1 MLTLDHNHP
10 LIVFGGP
17 YSNLQATDALFAEV
31 ERLGVPASHVI
42 CTGDVVAYAGDPEAT
57 SDLIRRSE
65 VPVIAGNCE
74 EQLANAA
81 ADCGCGFDEG
91 SACDVLSKR
100 WFAFADRS
108 VSETTRAWMRGLP
121 QALSFSYGGRAFRVV
136 HATSASNNQFVFAS
150 ETRAV
155 AAAYQA
161 CQSEFVLAGHS
172 GIPFVSE
179 YGNGAWINAGVIGV
193 PANDGTKDGWYA
205 VIKTRGGNIEVALKR
220 LSYDAA
226 GAAQTMREHG
236 HANPYADTLLTGH
249 WPSLDVLP
257 DAERAASGVPIDEQ
271 SFVFPAATDRADADD
286 PCVGEITARRSA

>member
-1 MLTLDHNHP
+1 MLTLDPTRP

-17 YSNLQATDALFAEV
+17 YSNLEATDALFAEAD
-31 ERLGVPASHVI
+31 RLGVPLSHVI

-57 SDLIRRSE
+57 SNRIRKSH
-65 VPVIAGNCE
+65 VPIIAGNCE

-108 VSETTRAWMRGLP
+108 VSEATRAWMRELP
-121 QALSFSYGGRAFRVV
+121 QDLWLSYAGRTFRVV
-136 HATSASNNQFVFAS
+136 HATSTSNNQFVFAS
-150 ETRAV
+150 ETRSV
-155 AAAYQA
+155 ASAYQA

-172 GIPFVSE
+172 GIPFVAKH
-179 YGNGAWINAGVIGV
+179 GTGAWINAGVIGV

-205 VIKTRGGNIEVALKR
+205 VISARDGDIEVAIKR
-220 LSYDAA
+220 LRYDAA
-226 GAAQTMREHG
+226 AAAETMRMHG
-236 HANPYADTLLTGH
+236 HANPYADALLTGH

-271 SFVFPAATDRADADD
+271 CFVFPTATESGVEHLTISEA
-286 PCVGEITARRSA
+286 TAKRSA